1 MSINVDDS
9 DLVKLCEAQ
18 KHIPGRPS
26 RQTLWRWV
34 QRGLRGGTVKLETIK
49 VGGLRYTSLSAIA
62 KFVKHLSAE
71 PGESLA
77 EINHKAVAQSISLL
91 DEAGI

>member
-1 MSINVDDS
+1 MAINVDDS

-18 KHIPGRPS
+18 QHIPGRPS

-34 QRGLRGGTVKLETIK
+34 QRGLRGGTVKLSTIK
-49 VGGLRYTSLSAIA
+49 VGGIRYTSHSALA
-62 KFVKHLSAE
+62 NFVRQMSAE

-77 EINHKAVAQSISLL
+77 EINHQAVAQSISLL